1 MALITIEKAYP
12 NPVNIPALIETVLT
26 SYPVVS
32 QGSTTFRVHEIEDV
46 DESTVSADLDAII
59 AAHDHDVLTDE
70 QAKAIAK
77 ATLLEQAKTYL
88 SNQLANP
95 NRNVTTIYNTIKGQ
109 VDANPTLL
117 EMVTAQIAI
126 NSNCF
131 VWTLNLI
138 TPTPLDRQRYILSV
152 QMVIATIA

>member
-1 MALITIEKAYP
+1 MTTRHYPTSGAVNDLQLRDEIETALSIVAA
-12 NPVNIPALIETVLT
+12 VGHDPAL
-26 SYPVVS
+26 Y
-32 QGSTTFRVHEIEDV
+32 V
-46 DESTVSADLDAII
+46 DTPDNITLQQIQDIVDL
-59 AAHDHDVLTDE
+59 HDPDVLTDE

-138 TPTPLDRQRYILSV
+138 TPTGLDRQRYILSV